1 MVEREKLGEGNSW
14 ATITT
19 APHIIL
25 KLVILEK
32 REGFI
37 QAMGRQK
44 KSIVNGGGSSLGD
57 VSDFLYELY
66 LEVLPF
72 LRKEGEL
79 RSIIVRG
86 LQSSNLND
94 IEQAFEELSYF
105 LYDKGLTKWDTGGGF
120 DGTSWEESNRAK
132 G

>member
-1 MVEREKLGEGNSW
+1 MVDKEKLGEGQSW

-37 QAMGRQK
+37 QAMGKQK
-44 KSIVNGGGSSLGD
+44 KNEVNGGSIIYGD

-72 LRKEGEL
+72 LKDNAEL
-79 RSIIVRG
+79 RSTIVQG
-86 LQSSNLND
+86 LNTRNLNT
-94 IEQAFEELSYF
+94 IEVAFEELSYF
-105 LYDKGLTKWDTGGGF
+105 LYGKGLTKWDTAGGY